1 MKHSRNVLSTVRLF
15 AVALALSLIATAC
28 GDDVADTIA
37 SSAAEA
43 EAMADDAMEDGAAD
57 EDAMEDGAM
66 EDGAMADASTCFDAP
81 AESPLVDSTVDA
93 SGTTITLATHDS
105 FALSDTTLAEFTEA
119 TGITVEQV
127 AVGDAGQLV
136 SQSILT
142 KDNPTADVLFG
153 IDNSFLCR
161 GLEAGLF
168 VPYKSPMLATV
179 DTALRLD
186 PHNRATPID
195 YGDVCV
201 NYWSEALP
209 GEAPSSLDDLIDP
222 ANTDQ
227 FVTMNPETSSPGF
240 AFLLAT
246 IAKYGE
252 DGWEDY
258 WTSLMANGASVTA
271 GWSDAYYGEFTAG
284 GGERSIVTSY
294 ASSPPAEFLFADPP
308 VEAPPTGVLKDSC
321 FRQIEFAGI
330 LAGSENTGAAAQL
343 IDFMLDTTFQE
354 DVPLNM
360 FVYPANGDAEL
371 PEAFVEWGP
380 LVDDALTIDPATI
393 EAHRDDWTER
403 WNAIVTS

>member
-1 MKHSRNVLSTVRLF
+1 MRFLGTTASAWRLIVLTTVLGL
-15 AVALALSLIATAC
+15 VAASC
-28 GDDVADTIA
+28 GDDVSETVAGT
-37 SSAAEA
+37 AEEQTV
-43 EAMADDAMEDGAAD
+43 EAPTDSGDESDDGTVEDDAMQDS
-57 EDAMEDGAM
+57 
-66 EDGAMADASTCFDAP
+66 AMAEASDCFAAPGDSTSIDASAD
-81 AESPLVDSTVDA
+81 V
-93 SGTTITLATHDS
+93 SGTTLTLATHDS
-105 FALSDTTLAEFTEA
+105 FALSEGTLAAFTTK
-119 TGITVEQV
+119 TGIEVEQV

-168 VPYKSPMLATV
+168 VPYASPTLSSV
-179 DTALRLD
+179 DDALKLD
-186 PHNRATPID
+186 PHNRVTPID

-209 GEAPSSLDDLIDP
+209 GDAPQSLDDLIDP
-222 ANTDQ
+222 VNADQ
-227 FVTMNPETSSPGF
+227 FVTMNPESSSPGF

-258 WTSLMANGASVTA
+258 WTSLTDNGASVTA

-284 GGERSIVTSY
+284 GGDRSIVTSY

-308 VEAPPTGVLKDSC
+308 VDAPPTGVLQDSC

-330 LAGSENTGAAAQL
+330 LAGSENATAAAQL
-343 IDFMLDTTFQE
+343 IDFMLSPTFQE

-371 PEAFVEWGP
+371 PDAFVEWGP
-380 LVDDALTIDPATI
+380 LVDDALTIDPAVI
-393 EAHRDDWTER
+393 EANRDDWTER
-403 WNAIVTS
+403 WNAIVAG